1 MLISVRGALPST
13 ADYMTKNGNTGT
25 QVAYLDPGNWATA
38 IESGSRFGYR
48 QLWVLVLANL
58 IAIQLQTLS
67 SRLGLVSGKHLAQV
81 CRDSYP
87 PVVCRLL
94 WLMTEVSIVALDLT
108 MVLGAPPALA
118 VPSRLLRSLP
128 AGRTCVRSG
137 VIFRVFV
144 SLKLNFMW

>member
-1 MLISVRGALPST
+1 MEGWNSSYRSSVSGVGKSPPIRYDGVPLAVCCNALWRNCGITSR
-13 ADYMTKNGNTGT
+13 TGL

-87 PVVCRLL
+87 PIVCRLL
-94 WLMTEVSIVALDLT
+94 WIMTEISIVALDLT
-108 MVLGAPPALA
+108 MVLGAWLPHISA
-118 VPSRLLRSLP
+118 VAREH
-128 AGRTCVRSG
+128 TV
-137 VIFRVFV
+137 
-144 SLKLNFMW
+144 

>member
-1 MLISVRGALPST
+1 MKQAKLCHCACL
-13 ADYMTKNGNTGT
+13 

-87 PVVCRLL
+87 PIVCRLL
-94 WLMTEVSIVALDLT
+94 WIMTEISIVALDLT
-108 MVLGAPPALA
+108 MVLGAPQNPTQQY
-118 VPSRLLRSLP
+118 S
-128 AGRTCVRSG
+128 CD
-137 VIFRVFV
+137 
-144 SLKLNFMW
+144 LKHS